1 MAVGNKKV
9 RKDIMRRKWHELFG
23 GGTKTGTLGTVAH
36 VVGRN
41 RDISGRHGAGVLGTE
56 ERRGAE
62 RAGHV
67 AGGLVGRTGRVTGQE
82 DRWG

>member
-23 GGTKTGTLGTVAH
+23 GGTKTETLGTVAH

-41 RDISGRHGAGVLGTE
+41 RDISGRHGAG
-56 ERRGAE
+56 
-62 RAGHV
+62 
-67 AGGLVGRTGRVTGQE
+67 
-82 DRWG
+82 